1 MRVSTRGLLRAMLL
15 VPLAALAAGC
25 FDRGGEVRVFANG
38 TEVAGHAAT
47 ATQAASTVATL
58 AFTPTPF
65 TSDLDPGDLTGFA
78 FPIAGGCLPSR
89 DEVMPNA
96 PRAYRDGVHEGV
108 DFYEGDVCTP
118 IAQGLPVLAMHAGV
132 VIRADL
138 DYVDITPE
146 EIEVLAAK
154 TSAQGSSD
162 AETLDVYRG
171 RQVWIDHGNGVVS
184 RYAHLSSVADGID
197 VGVEVAPGD
206 AIGAVGE
213 SGTPESVTAPGTEL
227 HLHMEVRIGDGFLGE
242 GLAPDEVRRLY
253 ERLFGVAEGSA
264 APAPATEETPGATEE
279 TPATT
284 EETPAPATEETPATS
299 DEAAPA
305 GGTSTGE

>member
-1 MRVSTRGLLRAMLL
+1 MDGSNGVRVSTRGLLRALLL

-38 TEVAGHAAT
+38 TEVAGHAVT
-47 ATQAASTVATL
+47 ATPQAASTVATL

-96 PRAYRDGVHEGV
+96 PRTYRDGVHEGV

-118 IAQGLPVLAMHAGV
+118 IAQGLPVLAVHAGV

-197 VGVEVAPGD
+197 VGVEVAAGD

-227 HLHMEVRIGDGFLGE
+227 HLHLEVRIGDGFLGE
-242 GLAPDEVRRLY
+242 GLAPEAVRRLY
-253 ERLFGVAEGSA
+253 ERLFGVAEGSD
-264 APAPATEETPGATEE
+264 APAPAPEETP
-279 TPATT
+279 
-284 EETPAPATEETPATS
+284 PATEETPATS